1 MKWTSHA
8 ESIESHVAGHSALLV
23 DDRDRASRRFKQG
36 ATGTVDGFL
45 TGRLIG

>member
-1 MKWTSHA
+1 MKWTSDV

-36 ATGTVDGFL
+36 RLKPKLGSSPVD
-45 TGRLIG
+45 